1 MKEQILQSYMNAIK
15 ASISILRDL
24 KQSKLEDTE
33 KYKRYCSILKK
44 ARLHYNYLRFNS
56 L

>member
-15 ASISILRDL
+15 ASISILRGL
-24 KQSKLEDTE
+24 KQDKLEDTD
-33 KYKRYCSILKK
+33 KYKRYCRILRK
-44 ARLHYNYLRFNS
+44 ARLHYNYLRFNC